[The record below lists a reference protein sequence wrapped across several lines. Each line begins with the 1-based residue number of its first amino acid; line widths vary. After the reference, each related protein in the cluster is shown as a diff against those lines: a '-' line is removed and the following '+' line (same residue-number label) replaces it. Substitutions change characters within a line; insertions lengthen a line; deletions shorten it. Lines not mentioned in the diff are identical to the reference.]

1 MTRNR
6 QYGDNFYRIV
16 CLVDL
21 KNAKAND
28 LTELFTWLA
37 LGQTK
42 LEMTFN
48 NIGKTASANQ
58 LE

>member
-28 LTELFTWLA
+28 LTQLFTWLA

>member
-6 QYGDNFYRIV
+6 QYGDNFYQIV

-28 LTELFTWLA
+28 LTQLFTWLA

-42 LEMTFN
+42 LEMTVN

>member
-28 LTELFTWLA
+28 LTQLFTWIA

>member
-28 LTELFTWLA
+28 LTQLFTWLA
-37 LGQTK
+37 LGQKK